1 MNRPEN
7 RPKSKSNRR
16 ENRSDERIGRM
27 FFTQNRVSD
36 EDRRALVELLNQE
49 PADTTD
55 LLTQTKYAHTGT

>member
-1 MNRPEN
+1 
-7 RPKSKSNRR
+7 
-16 ENRSDERIGRM
+16 M